1 MEAAQRDRLK
11 ALLAQEHVAILV
23 TQGEQWPTA
32 TMQAFAETPE
42 LETLFIMTSDSEKF
56 HNLLARPHATV
67 HVDARDHGDIPTF
80 RIDRVL
86 IQGLAIEVVRDSAE
100 WERLKELFLKK
111 NTFEGPFFN
120 YPTLRMMRIVPKR
133 LSFAGAD
140 RVAFKTE
147 L

>member
-1 MEAAQRDRLK
+1 MEAGQKERLK
-11 ALLAQEHVAILV
+11 TLLAKEHVAILV
-23 TQGEQWPTA
+23 TQGELWPTA

-42 LETLFIMTSDSEKF
+42 LETLFIMTNDSEKY
-56 HNLLARPHATV
+56 HNLLKRPHATV

-86 IQGLAIEVVRDSAE
+86 IQGIAVEVARDSDE

-120 YPTLRMMRIVPKR
+120 YPTLRMMRIIPKR

-140 RVAFKTE
+140 RVTFKAE
-147 L
+147 I